1 MQFSRKIPISA
12 PYRLSYTK
20 SGLILP
26 GQAISV
32 WDPTDPTSRQM
43 ASYFTHPDQIPVSKG
58 ERLDNA
64 VETAVTTVDKVIG
77 YCRSG
82 SVFPQTFGLACCAME
97 MIDVW
102 NRIFSYLYRL
112 HQLALTLSV
121 LV

>member
-1 MQFSRKIPISA
+1 MLFNRRITLSA
-12 PYRLSYTK
+12 PYWVSYTK

-64 VETAVTTVDKVIG
+64 VETAVTTVDKVIS
-77 YCRSG
+77 YCRAG

-102 NRIFSYLYRL
+102 SEILSLMCIGFISSL
-112 HQLALTLSV
+112 QL
-121 LV
+121 